1 MRYGD
6 ASTVL
11 TGRGFGRG
19 AAAAAGSS
27 APLSASLAGGC
38 PTLGAFVD
46 NWLVFMDPPR
56 HTAVRAVV
64 ADCLAQRIQEGLA
77 ERARDIVG
85 ELVADLADNSRI
97 ELVGDYATVVPMLV
111 ILEALGVPRTDWTW
125 MCGRTAAL
133 QQASTFRPGN
143 RAQRLAAAEDA
154 AHDFDE
160 YFRRILSSRRRAPG
174 NDLISA
180 LVAASWSDGEGADD
194 LLVATCV
201 HLLASGN
208 ETMRTALSKIVL
220 LLLRHANLLDRLL
233 DQPRLVPAAV
243 DELIRFDSPAQMV
256 TRWAYRDACVG
267 GRDIHRGDKVTV
279 VLGSANRDPA
289 SFPDPDVIRL
299 DRRNRR
305 HCGFGM
311 GIHYCLGSALGRME
325 TEIGVGAI
333 VKLLPRL
340 RIDGEQLVYG
350 EDLIFHGPLE
360 LWLRRV

>member
-1 MRYGD
+1 M
-6 ASTVL
+6 
-11 TGRGFGRG
+11 
-19 AAAAAGSS
+19 
-27 APLSASLAGGC
+27 
-38 PTLGAFVD
+38 
-46 NWLVFMDPPR
+46 
-56 HTAVRAVV
+56 
-64 ADCLAQRIQEGLA
+64 
-77 ERARDIVG
+77 
-85 ELVADLADNSRI
+85 
-97 ELVGDYATVVPMLV
+97 
-111 ILEALGVPRTDWTW
+111 
-125 MCGRTAAL
+125 
-133 QQASTFRPGN
+133 
-143 RAQRLAAAEDA
+143 
-154 AHDFDE
+154 
-160 YFRRILSSRRRAPG
+160 
-174 NDLISA
+174 
-180 LVAASWSDGEGADD
+180 
-194 LLVATCV
+194 
-201 HLLASGN
+201 
-208 ETMRTALSKIVL
+208 
-220 LLLRHANLLDRLL
+220 
-233 DQPRLVPAAV
+233 
-243 DELIRFDSPAQMV
+243 